1 MSSRDLR
8 SVSAPVGVEP
18 LEPDKALEQDSWI
31 GVELRGAVLTGAR
44 LDRFRISN
52 SVLIG
57 CELSG
62 TNLAEADLW
71 RVELRDCRMS
81 GVILEAARLRD
92 VRITGCKL
100 DTASLRGSKAERI
113 ELDDC
118 VLREADL
125 SAATWKD
132 AAILDCDL
140 TGAVFTSARLAGTRL
155 HRSTLDRVV
164 GADSLRGVVIDPAQ
178 ALSLG
183 LQLLDAM
190 GIVTDHDPDDE

>member
-1 MSSRDLR
+1 MAASLI
-8 SVSAPVGVEP
+8 APTGIEA
-18 LEPDKALEQDSWI
+18 LDPDQALQQDSWI
-31 GVELRGAVLTGAR
+31 GVEIRGGVFTGAR
-44 LDRFRISN
+44 LDRFRIAN
-52 SVLIG
+52 TALIG

-81 GVILEAARLRD
+81 GVILEAARFRD
-92 VRITGCKL
+92 VRIVGCKL
-100 DTASLRGSKAERI
+100 DTASLRGSNAERL
-113 ELDDC
+113 ELNDC

-125 SAATWKD
+125 SGATWKD

-140 TGAVFTSARLAGTRL
+140 TDARLTGAKLLGTHL
-155 HRSTLDRVV
+155 HGSTLDRIV

-190 GIVTDHDPDDE
+190 GIVTDHPSD